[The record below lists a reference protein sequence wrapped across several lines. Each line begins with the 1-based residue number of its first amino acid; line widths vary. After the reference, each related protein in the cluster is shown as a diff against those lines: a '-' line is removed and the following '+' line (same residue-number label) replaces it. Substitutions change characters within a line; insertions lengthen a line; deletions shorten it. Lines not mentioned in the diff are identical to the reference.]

1 VAVRLRVWGLSE
13 PRLVTPLGGVL
24 LGLRYPDLG
33 GFGDRIY
40 VPPGPEPYCKPSIPP
55 RVSLSLQL
63 FRWYT

>member
-1 VAVRLRVWGLSE
+1 VAVRLRQAELIAARSN
-13 PRLVTPLGGVL
+13 PIHGVL

-40 VPPGPEPYCKPSIPP
+40 VPLGPEPYCEPPIPP

-63 FRWYT
+63 CRWYT